1 MYMRDAS
8 IARAAVLTHSDT
20 VSPGRRKRKI
30 FQTPEERKA
39 WEARSEAR
47 IRDLQGHIER
57 ITAEL
62 AAKKRPA

>member
-1 MYMRDAS
+1 M
-8 IARAAVLTHSDT
+8 
-20 VSPGRRKRKI
+20 KRKI

-39 WEARSEAR
+39 WEAR
-47 IRDLQGHIER
+47 IRNLQGHIER